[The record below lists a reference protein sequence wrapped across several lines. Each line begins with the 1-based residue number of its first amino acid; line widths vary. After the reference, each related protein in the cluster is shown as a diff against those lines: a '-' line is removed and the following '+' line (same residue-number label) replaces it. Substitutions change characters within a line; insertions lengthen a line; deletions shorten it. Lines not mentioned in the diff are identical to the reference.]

1 MGAGEVLFFSC
12 ANVHL
17 LYVGEMKRE
26 RERETAKE
34 RHTVGNCLCYYRMC
48 SLAIEC
54 VLLLVFSY

>member
-26 RERETAKE
+26 RERDGE
-34 RHTVGNCLCYYRMC
+34 RQTYSRQL
-48 SLAIEC
+48 S
-54 VLLLVFSY
+54 LLL

>member
-26 RERETAKE
+26 RERETAKKRPTGIQRDNTGIQGGKE
-34 RHTVGNCLCYYRMC
+34 EPVTRRESFV
-48 SLAIEC
+48 
-54 VLLLVFSY
+54 